1 MRSSRPPRRSAKSQV
16 SPLQGSFCFTAPAAA
31 NAAAPT
37 PTGPV
42 PAASVSATLASA
54 APVPTAQPLQPATHL
69 SDYASQIGKKAG
81 TPIASGELFAK
92 ILTPNDDSGRHGV
105 LIPAEGYSFF
115 PPLDIAD
122 ERTNATGFF
131 RAFDVRSEK
140 WVELAYKY
148 YQRYPER
155 RITKLNPIFNDVS
168 RRRLVVFLRA
178 STESGEPFYA
188 VDSAVAD
195 TPSAD
200 SAAARTDDLSRLE
213 ELLFG
218 SALPAEPGFFIR
230 REISAPGF
238 ALDPVLREFLDRF
251 DEIKAR
257 GWIDTLRAGD
267 TGIGYTFE
275 SLLGI
280 KENND
285 KIADYRGIEIKCK
298 LARERTPA
306 GGKINLFQQG
316 PAWRTSSSAWARLR
330 RLGRPGANGLY
341 ACHSQI
347 TTTANNIALKLAVQA
362 PERIIELIKDA
373 EVVGNW
379 SYDTLQKRL
388 QEKHARAVFVKA
400 RSRSTPAGTQYSYDE
415 VVYCERPKIDEFVRM
430 VEAREIVFEFLMSEK
445 ADGSV
450 RNHGYPWRLNH
461 EALIERLFSLQIKL
475 R

>member
-1 MRSSRPPRRSAKSQV
+1 MRNSRPPRRSSKSQV
-16 SPLQGSFCFTAPAAA
+16 SPLQGSFAF
-31 NAAAPT
+31 N
-37 PTGPV
+37 V
-42 PAASVSATLASA
+42 PAAPNATV
-54 APVPTAQPLQPATHL
+54 PVPTTPVPGAPAPVSAVSIPPAQPPQPATHL
-69 SDYASQIGKKAG
+69 SDYASEIGKKAG
-81 TPIASGELFAK
+81 VPITSGELFAK

-115 PPLDIAD
+115 PPLNIAD

-155 RITKLNPIFNDVS
+155 RITKLHPIFNDVS
-168 RRRLVVFLRA
+168 RRRLIVFLRA
-178 STESGEPFYA
+178 STASGEPFYA

-195 TPSAD
+195 TV
-200 SAAARTDDLSRLE
+200 DLPRLE

-230 REISAPGF
+230 REISAPAF

-251 DEIKAR
+251 DEIKTR

-285 KIADYRGIEIKCK
+285 KMADYRGIEIKCK
-298 LARERTPA
+298 LARERTPT

-316 PAWRTSSSAWARLR
+316 PEWRTSSSAWARLR
-330 RLGRPGANGLY
+330 QLGRPGTNGLY

-362 PERIIELIKDA
+362 PERVIELIKDT
-373 EVVGNW
+373 EVVGSW
-379 SYDTLQKRL
+379 SYETLQKRL

-400 RSRSTPAGTQYSYDE
+400 RSRTTPAGTQYSYDE

-445 ADGSV
+445 AGGSV

-461 EALIERLFSLQIKL
+461 EGLIERLFSLQIKL